1 MLTGFYAINE
11 SRIILSGLVYTAS
24 ITRTIQHFLQR
35 SVEPIGTLQPV
46 NEPPHTMIIVT
57 GGAGLIG
64 SNVI

>member
-11 SRIILSGLVYTAS
+11 FRIILSEFVYTAS

-46 NEPPHTMIIVT
+46 YEP
-57 GGAGLIG
+57 LLR
-64 SNVI
+64 

>member
-11 SRIILSGLVYTAS
+11 SRIILSGFVYTAS

-46 NEPPHTMIIVT
+46 YEP
-57 GGAGLIG
+57 LLR
-64 SNVI
+64 